1 MAESL
6 RAAFAR
12 PQGLL
17 AGVRSVGD
25 PSAALPVPFHL
36 LWQRELALDLMGEP
50 LSAAVHPAGI
60 P

>member
-17 AGVRSVGD
+17 AGVRSVGH
-25 PSAALPVPFHL
+25 PLAVLPVFFHL
-36 LWQRELALDLMGEP
+36 LWQRELAVDLMGEP
-50 LSAAVHPAGI
+50 LSAVVHPAGI